1 MVPMKKATLVFVSVV
16 ALGACNRGGAGSKSS
31 GAPSPFDKRWDALAM
46 QGAQA
51 IRIADDQGAALMDNV
66 LGAQAGAVAMAPLM
80 AESMKT
86 GARPGTLPERLD
98 QTEVQ
103 KVVRQ
108 YLPGVKSCY
117 QRLTR
122 EGDTRTGKAIVSFQI
137 NTSGQVEALSVDA
150 PAFDGSQ
157 LTSCIDNYVSRWVF
171 PISRSGAQSLSYP
184 LVFG

>member
-1 MVPMKKATLVFVSVV
+1 MKTATMMGLVTLGLV
-16 ALGACNRGGAGSKSS
+16 AVGGCNRGSAS
-31 GAPSPFDKRWDALAM
+31 GASSPFDKRWEALAQ

-51 IRIADDQGAALMDNV
+51 IRISDDQGAALMDNV
-66 LGAQAGAVAMAPLM
+66 LGTQTGAVAMAPFM
-80 AESMKT
+80 AESMKG
-86 GARPGTLPERLD
+86 GARPGVVPERLD
-98 QTEVQ
+98 QNDVQ
-103 KVVRQ
+103 KIVRQ

-137 NTSGQVEALSVDA
+137 GGNGHVEALSIDA

-157 LTSCIDNYVSRWVF
+157 LSSCIDNYVSRWVF
-171 PISRSGAQSLSYP
+171 PVSRSGAANMSYP

>member
-1 MVPMKKATLVFVSVV
+1 MKKATLVFVCVV
-16 ALGACNRGGAGSKSS
+16 ALGACKRDGAGGSS
-31 GAPSPFDKRWDALAM
+31 SASSAFDKRWEALAA

-117 QRLTR
+117 ERMTR
-122 EGDTRTGKAIVSFQI
+122 EGDTRTGKAIVSFEIAGNGHVQ
-137 NTSGQVEALSVDA
+137 ALSIDA
-150 PAFDGSQ
+150 PAFEGSQ
-157 LTSCIDNYVSRWVF
+157 LATCIDTYVSRWVF
-171 PISRSGAQSLSYP
+171 PISRAGAQSISYP

>member
-1 MVPMKKATLVFVSVV
+1 MMPMKKATLMFVCMV
-16 ALGACNRGGAGSKSS
+16 ALGACNRGGAGGSS
-31 GAPSPFDKRWDALAM
+31 GGSSPFDKRWEALAQ

-51 IRIADDQGAALMDNV
+51 IRISDDQGAALMDNV
-66 LGAQAGAVAMAPLM
+66 LGVQGGAVAMAPLM

-86 GARPGTLPERLD
+86 GGRPGALPERLD

-117 QRLTR
+117 QRLTSG
-122 EGDTRTGKAIVSFQI
+122 GDTRTGKAIVSFEIAGNGHVQ
-137 NTSGQVEALSVDA
+137 ALSVDA

-157 LTSCIDNYVSRWVF
+157 LATCIDSYVSRWVF
-171 PISRSGAQSLSYP
+171 PVSRAGASSISYP